1 MATDDLD
8 EVRVTSGGVKPYAMD
23 KRGVGRTG
31 RGLSPLMS
39 GLLYGGAA
47 ASVAGG
53 PLGLLVGLASGIV
66 SKRMRDS
73 ELDRAARE
81 TRLLSSEDEKFNSQ
95 MNEEMK
101 LADPD
106 EQRALK
112 YAARMK
118 DVGLKRLM
126 NGDQRGRDMW
136 NQANQVMLG
145 LINGD
150 MQGRK
155 ADEAANASALR
166 GLTTDAATAYR
177 NEYQAAMAQFDET
190 DKQAN
195 SVLSLTSQA
204 GFDPNKPFNK
214 AVLADMLSVGIGGL
228 YKDSPEGIE
237 RMAASVPI
245 IGQFLQGGVE
255 MFKSSDFKLTAEDFN
270 RIAVE
275 IKNANAASAK
285 SKMSRLGNQATQL
298 DAFARSNGITAQDF
312 SLSDYVTGAERTLR
326 LTPAPKTPTSNLNTK
341 PITTDQDTSQKLYD
355 LPISESMRGLEKW
368 INKRKQN
375 APRPTN

>member
-1 MATDDLD
+1 MADDDL
-8 EVRVTSGGVKPYAMD
+8 EQVRVSAGGVKPYALD

-112 YAARMK
+112 YAQRMK
-118 DVGLKRLM
+118 DTGLKRLM
-126 NGDQRGRDMW
+126 NGDQRGREMW
-136 NQANQVMLG
+136 NQANEVMLG

-150 MQGRK
+150 VQGRK
-155 ADEAANASALR
+155 ADEAANAAALR
-166 GLTTDAATAYR
+166 GLTSDAATAYR
-177 NEYQAAMAQFDET
+177 TEYQQAMAQFEEA

-195 SVLSLTSQA
+195 SVLTLTAQP

-214 AVLADMLSVGIGGL
+214 AVLADMLTVGISGL
-228 YKDSPEGIE
+228 YKDNPEGIE

-270 RIAVE
+270 RIALE
-275 IKNANAASAK
+275 IKNANSTSTK
-285 SKMSRLGNQATQL
+285 VKMSRLGSQATSL
-298 DAFARSNGITAQDF
+298 DAFARKNGISAEGF
-312 SLSDYVTGAERTLR
+312 SLADYITGNEKELR
-326 LTPAPKTPTSNLNTK
+326 LTPAPKAPTSGLNTK
-341 PITTDQDTSQKLYD
+341 PLTTDQDVSRKLYD
-355 LPISESMRGLEKW
+355 LPISQTMRDLEKW
-368 INKRKQN
+368 MNDRKKN